1 MQRLRSVTRQVRFRL
16 AWKES
21 GLAPTPPACPVSA
34 VCCNAHRRGLGFAEL
49 RPGSGRRMGTGLTT
63 ADCIRDIR
71 STRGP
76 SGAKVW
82 CLPEEKLEID
92 NSCLRRS
99 GILPRRN
106 PLCNW
111 MVSQQR
117 VKDGTAQTLGADLEL
132 LACAY
137 GLSSYQPSALPWAK
151 LGSTHAGKSTGPP
164 PREDPRPKTSLS
176 IMRLLGC
183 NPENYVPPDTYALLL
198 PFPEMRHFPGV
209 GVPLV

>member
-1 MQRLRSVTRQVRFRL
+1 MGKK
-16 AWKES
+16 A
-21 GLAPTPPACPVSA
+21 APTPPACPVSA

-71 STRGP
+71 STPGP

-117 VKDGTAQTLGADLEL
+117 VRTGRPRLWEPASNSWLVPTDGVHANQVEFMLTKRA
-132 LACAY
+132 
-137 GLSSYQPSALPWAK
+137 P

-176 IMRLLGC
+176 NTRLLGC

-209 GVPLV
+209 GVPWCSSMEAP